1 MWRWVI
7 YRVIFCWSV
16 EFKNNIQCSL
26 SMSVVFRQ
34 SVTPYGKM
42 WRCSM
47 SRIHPASIQEG
58 AAPIKTHADVV
69 YPSEAADG
77 KLRIRIGKG
86 MIRWSLR
93 LKIGCTRWE
102 PWIRKSCKTDT
113 YLEVG
118 TRVKSERGDQTSL
131 SCLKT
136 LQSSGQKIYT
146 NHPRRYHGCIIT
158 FTIECQ

>member
-1 MWRWVI
+1 
-7 YRVIFCWSV
+7 
-16 EFKNNIQCSL
+16 
-26 SMSVVFRQ
+26 
-34 SVTPYGKM
+34 
-42 WRCSM
+42 
-47 SRIHPASIQEG
+47 
-58 AAPIKTHADVV
+58 V

-131 SCLKT
+131 SSKNFAVERSKDLHK
-136 LQSSGQKIYT
+136 SSKEIPWMHHYFHDRVPIDANSKLLVGSTFRFSVSTRCSWQT
-146 NHPRRYHGCIIT
+146 QMEIT
-158 FTIECQ
+158 